1 MLFAVKFQ
9 LVMKMP
15 VVYID
20 VLFGVNLFINYI
32 LLRTVGLIAG
42 SRPRR
47 WRTALGAVIGAAYAI
62 AVFFPDLGLLYSLTF
77 KLLASGL
84 MVAAAFPVYGLRDF
98 FRLTGLF
105 YLVSAAFGG
114 LSFAL
119 FFLTDWGA
127 RLGAVYSNGVVYLD
141 IPVTALFLGALAFYG
156 LTALVGTA
164 VRLSR
169 RRGSRHKLV
178 VELDGRRAE
187 LTALADTGNV
197 LVDPITH
204 APVIVAELE
213 ALKELFDYSVRV
225 SLGSD
230 DLQEGL
236 GLMAQRG
243 LKARLI
249 PFSSVGER
257 DGMMVGFVPD
267 KASVCRGGSLL
278 PMKNCVIGVYPH
290 RLSPDKSYDALYN
303 PN

>member
-1 MLFAVKFQ
+1 M
-9 LVMKMP
+9 
-15 VVYID
+15 VYID

-32 LLRTVGLIAG
+32 LLRTVGLTAG
-42 SRPRR
+42 NRPRR
-47 WRTALGAVIGAAYAI
+47 WRTALGAALGSAYAV
-62 AVFFPDLGLLYSLTF
+62 AVFFPNLGVIYSLTF

-84 MVAAAFPVYGLRDF
+84 MVAVAFPIYGVRDF
-98 FRLTGLF
+98 FRLTGLL
-105 YLVSAAFGG
+105 YLISAVFGG
-114 LSFAL
+114 LAFAL

-141 IPVTALFLGALAFYG
+141 IPVAALFLGALAFYG
-156 LTALVGTA
+156 LTGLTRA
-164 VRLSR
+164 VIRIR
-169 RRGSRHKLV
+169 RRNGCRHKLV

-187 LTALADTGNV
+187 LTALVDTGNV

-257 DGMMVGFVPD
+257 EGMMVGFVPD

-278 PMKNCVIGVYPH
+278 PMKNCVVGVYPH
-290 RLSPDKSYDALYN
+290 SLSPDKSYDALYN